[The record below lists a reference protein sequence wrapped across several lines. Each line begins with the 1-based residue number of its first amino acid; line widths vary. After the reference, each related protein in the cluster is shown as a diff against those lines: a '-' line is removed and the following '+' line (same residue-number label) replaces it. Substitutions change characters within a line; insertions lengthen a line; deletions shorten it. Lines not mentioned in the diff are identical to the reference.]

1 MRHPGARLGI
11 VAAGGACAT
20 AWAARTASLMAVGL
34 SLLALCPA
42 AGAQTPAPV
51 RNDVPRAGQQEV
63 VMMRH
68 AYLEEGSYEAWL
80 EASRSGVWPYF
91 ERLGA
96 RILGDFEIVYPVGA
110 DATPGRDEALRFARY
125 ASFEHWQATRGGA
138 LAGDTGG
145 AARLGGDGG
154 LRDASLEGLRTRRQ
168 YQQGSRGG
176 IFLQGHLAETRPL
189 YMPGLGERYERAD
202 GGPDPDSAAPYP
214 VRLGRA
220 RPGDGLLALEY
231 SRIRKGAFEEFHAIA
246 RDRVWPYVEK
256 IGVRPVGLW
265 RVAYLPNGDPVESE
279 AYDEVY
285 YLARYASFEHFL
297 AVRDD
302 PVAMGG
308 DGPDFEAFTSASG
321 RLNAL
326 TQGRSVEFLRGEP
339 YGSPP
344 VHAPGL
350 REDYRLVR

>member
-1 MRHPGARLGI
+1 MKSHH
-11 VAAGGACAT
+11 
-20 AWAARTASLMAVGL
+20 ARTTSLVTVGL
-34 SLLALCPA
+34 SVLALGTA
-42 AGAQTPAPV
+42 AVAQPPSPV
-51 RNDVPRAGQQEV
+51 RNDVPRLGQQEII
-63 VMMRH
+63 MMRH
-68 AYLEEGSYEAWL
+68 AYLEEGGYEAWL
-80 EASRSGVWPYF
+80 EASRSGVWPWF

-96 RILGDFEIVYPVGA
+96 RVLGDFEIVYPVGA

-125 ASFEHWQATRGGA
+125 ASYEHWQATRGGA

-145 AARLGGDGG
+145 ALRLGGDGG

-176 IFLQGHLAETRPL
+176 VFLQGYLAETRPI
-189 YMPGLGERYERAD
+189 YMPGLVERYEQID
-202 GGPDPDSAAPYP
+202 GNPDPASPAPHP
-214 VRLGRA
+214 VRLDRA

-265 RVAYLPNGDPVESE
+265 RVAYLPNGDAVESE
-279 AYDEVY
+279 GYDEVY

-297 AVRDD
+297 AVRDE
-302 PVAMGG
+302 AAGMGG
-308 DGPDFEAFTSASG
+308 NGPDFEAFTNATA
-321 RLNAL
+321 RLNTL
-326 TQGRSVEFLRGEP
+326 TQGRSIEFLRGEP

-344 VHAPGL
+344 VYAPGL
-350 REDYRLVR
+350 NENFRPVR

>member
-1 MRHPGARLGI
+1 MRHPRARCGL

-20 AWAARTASLMAVGL
+20 AAAARTASFVAVGL
-34 SLLALCPA
+34 SVLALCPA
-42 AGAQTPAPV
+42 AAAQPPSPV

-125 ASFEHWQATRGGA
+125 ASYEHWQATRGGA

-176 IFLQGHLAETRPL
+176 IFLQGYLAETRPL

-202 GGPDPDSAAPYP
+202 GGADPDPAAPHP

-231 SRIRKGAFEEFHAIA
+231 SRIRKGAFEELHAIA

-285 YLARYASFEHFL
+285 YLARYASFEHYL

-308 DGPDFEAFTSASG
+308 NGPDFEAFTSASG

-350 REDYRLVR
+350 QEGYRLVR

>member
-1 MRHPGARLGI
+1 MRHPRATRGLVAAPGAR
-11 VAAGGACAT
+11 AAASGVGAGFV
-20 AWAARTASLMAVGL
+20 AVGL
-34 SLLALCPA
+34 SVLTLGPA

-68 AYLEEGSYEAWL
+68 AYLEEGSYDAWL
-80 EASRSGVWPYF
+80 DASRSGVWPYF
-91 ERLGA
+91 EGLGA
-96 RILGDFEIVYPVGA
+96 RILGDFEVVYPVGA

-154 LRDASLEGLRTRRQ
+154 LRDASREGLRTRGQ

-176 IFLQGHLAETRPL
+176 IFLQGHLAETRPI
-189 YMPGLGERYERAD
+189 YMPGLAERYAQVD
-202 GGPDPDSAAPYP
+202 GGSDPDPAAPYP
-214 VRLGRA
+214 VRLDRA
-220 RPGDGLLALEY
+220 RPGAGLLALEY

-246 RDRVWPYVEK
+246 RDGVWPFVEK

-265 RVAYLPNGDPVESE
+265 RVAYLPNSDPVESE

-302 PVAMGG
+302 AVAMGG
-308 DGPDFEAFTSASG
+308 NGPDFEAFRSASG
-321 RLNAL
+321 RLNGL

-350 REDYRLVR
+350 PESYRLVR